1 MGEDIKR
8 KSGTTVCFLRRNSR
22 AQVHSRTPICLPPK
36 ALEGEHPCGK
46 REGVA
51 SQPAKPERLVRALRS
66 KTFQLT
72 SAMSPAIALGPP
84 PWPPPPGPPVSS
96 ARPAPPPRATLSG
109 GAPAGSE
116 LRARFNLAP
125 RPPKRQR
132 GSPRA
137 E

>member
-8 KSGTTVCFLRRNSR
+8 KSGTTVRFLRRNSR
-22 AQVHSRTPICLPPK
+22 AQVHSRTPTCLPPK
-36 ALEGEHPCGK
+36 TLEGEHPCGA

-96 ARPAPPPRATLSG
+96 ARPAPP
-109 GAPAGSE
+109 
-116 LRARFNLAP
+116 
-125 RPPKRQR
+125 RPPARHCR
-132 GSPRA
+132 EAHRPEVS
-137 E
+137 